1 MKLIRPQW
9 LLALVMLSC
18 LVLTAKAQILSPA
31 SLSFGNWVVQTT
43 SPAKTI
49 ILKNTQN
56 VPLAINSISVSG
68 DFGQTSTC
76 PIGSGTL
83 AAGASCNISVT
94 FTPVALGLLTGTL
107 TVTDNAAN
115 SPQTAQLT
123 GTGITP
129 AGLTPAS
136 LAFGNQAVGTTSAV
150 KVTTLQNHQTVPLTI
165 AGISTSSNFAQTSNC
180 PLSPN
185 TLGAGASCTISVT
198 FMPLVVGSLTGT
210 LTVNDNAR
218 NTPQTAQLSGTGTAP
233 VSLSP
238 AALSFGNQVFGTTSA
253 KQTVTLKNTQT
264 VPLTISGVSAAG
276 DFAQTS
282 NCPLAPNTLGASA
295 SCTIS
300 VTFTPT
306 ALGTRTGTLTI
317 ADNAGTSPQTVGLSG
332 TGTLAGLLSISISPS
347 NPNLSIGNQLQ
358 FVATGTWKGGL
369 SVNISTVA
377 GWSSSAPSVAS
388 VNLTGL
394 AQGAA
399 QGVATIMA
407 ASGSV
412 SGSTTI
418 TVVSPSVTSIAVVP
432 DNPSVPVGANQQ
444 FTAVLSYSDGSTKDT
459 TNLVSW
465 SSSSTTVASVS
476 STGLT
481 RALAG
486 GSTTITATAESV
498 TGSTTL
504 GVFQPP
510 CIAAPPGLVGW
521 WTGDGNTVD
530 IAGHNS
536 GTLQNGA
543 TYGNGEVGQAFSF
556 AGNGSSVLVN
566 SGVYSPAAGTLMFW
580 FLPTAAGSM
589 TGSFDGTNRTPGLAV
604 DGNGNLNWEFGNLS
618 SQVLGQV
625 GFNQWSNVALT
636 YSTSNSEVTVNVYL
650 NGNLAASAIAAQN
663 SSWYPQLA
671 LGAYLGAQKPS
682 FVGSID
688 EVAIFNQALSAQ
700 QIQQIYNAFSGGMCK
715 PTLQSIA
722 LTPASPS
729 MAPGLLQ
736 QFDAVGSYSDG
747 TAHDLTTS
755 ATWSSSNP
763 AVATVNGSGD
773 AATVAIG
780 NTTITA
786 ALGAETGSTS
796 LSVVPSLVSLQVSP
810 PTPSIAAGTTQA
822 FTATGTFSDGSTQ
835 NLTTSVSW
843 SSSAPSVASIAAGGV
858 ANGTTAGLTTI
869 AATAGSVSGS
879 TVLTVTPAILLT
891 ITVAPANPTIASGT
905 TQSFTATGFFS
916 DGSTQNLTSSVTW
929 SSSTSVATINTSGL
943 ATGLAPGQTTI
954 TASLGSVSN
963 SAVLTVTTAVLVS
976 IAVNPANSSLLV
988 GSAQQFTATGT
999 YSDNSTQDLT
1009 NSATWTSSNTNIAS
1023 ISATGL
1029 ASGLAVGPT
1038 TIGATALSV
1047 SGSTTLTVTLSPPPL
1062 QSISVTPANP
1072 SVAIG
1077 QSQQFVATGL
1087 YADGSTQDLTTSV
1100 SWNSSTPAVATI
1112 SASGLAIG
1120 LATGQITI
1128 TASLGSVS
1136 NSAVL
1141 TVTTVVLVSIAVN
1154 PVNPSLLVGGAQQF
1168 AATGTYSDNSTQ
1180 DLTNSA
1186 TWTSSNSNIASMS
1199 ASGLASGLAVG
1210 ATTIGA
1216 TVLSVS
1222 ASTTLTVTLSLH
1234 LLQSISITPANPS
1247 VAIGQNQQFVA
1258 TGLYADGSTQDL
1270 TSSANWTSS
1279 QPSVAAIASGGL
1291 ASGLS
1296 GGSTTITA
1304 AVGAIN
1310 ASGTLSVNSIALVS
1324 IAVTPGNA
1332 TIALGTSQQF
1342 AAIGTYADGSTLDL
1356 TTSATWSSLS
1366 PSVAMANASGLATSA
1381 SVGQTTIT
1389 AAAVGIAGSSTL
1401 TVTAATLVSIAIT
1414 PAIPTIPL
1422 GTTEQFAASGI
1433 FTDGSTQNIT
1443 GSVQWASSDTTIAT
1457 IGNAPGAQGLA
1468 VSVADGSSSISATS
1482 GSISASTTLT
1492 VSVAALVSITV
1503 NPPGPSIALGT
1514 TQQFSATGIFTD
1526 GSTRD
1531 LTASST
1537 WTSGNT
1543 AVATVS
1549 SSALGTALATG
1560 VATVTATLGG
1570 ISGSTLLTVTPA
1582 TVVSIS
1588 ASPANAVIPAGLSQA
1603 FTALGTFTDGS
1614 MQDLTNSAH
1623 WSSSVPNVATV
1634 SNTAGSG
1641 GLATSTSNGNTLIS
1655 ATSGTVTGSANL
1667 TVTNVILAAIDISPQ
1682 SPSAP
1687 IGGSQQ
1693 FTATGLYT
1701 DGSTANITTS
1711 VTWASSSTTVATISN
1726 VPGSQGLAISAGQGL
1741 ATISAALGPIA
1752 GSTTLA
1758 AQDWVVSITVAP
1770 RTATILPGTNQQ
1782 FTATATYASGLINDV
1797 TDSVLWSSSSPTV
1810 ATINSTGLALSV
1822 TIGQT
1827 LMTASMGSI
1836 SGSATLAVSAS
1847 PIPTNFRVDISDGT
1861 TGQLFVSWDSM
1872 SGAKY
1877 YNLERSTNPTSGYT
1891 KVAACSG
1898 QANLKNLSTTTVMEA
1913 CRDSSSLTVGTLYYY
1928 QVQACYSNGCSSYS
1942 TSASNV
1948 PVSSNCSST
1957 QMPNMVGV
1965 ETLPAVSLVSSAVD
1979 PAVQFLPN
1987 NYEYAYYASP
1997 GVPRRNLLLVNLPG
2011 SDEECPGAGALNN
2024 TAEKL
2029 GFDVI
2034 CVNYSNLSEQIVMC
2048 QGDPACFG
2056 NVSQAKLD
2064 ATGICSSVGQSGCGI
2079 DPRTG
2084 QPYYLSN
2091 PADAITQRISMMLQY
2106 LNTHGYNQN
2115 GTNWGNYLSGTTPL
2129 WQNIVLAGHSQGGVM
2144 STFAAYENVVAR
2156 AINLSA
2162 PPQATLVNGVEVGA
2176 TYFTN
2181 TPATNIR
2188 GIYGL
2193 VSVYDDLYQ
2202 QGVFS
2207 AVWQLLGFTP
2217 ANNDAEV
2224 KLNTNNPIGLNCN
2237 SGTPSHNFSTSAP
2250 PGPDGNGHDAT
2261 LYLWNE
2267 DIYKFMLID

>member
-1 MKLIRPQW
+1 MKLASPRRLI
-9 LLALVMLSC
+9 ALVILC
-18 LVLTAKAQILSPA
+18 CFALTARAQTLSPA

-43 SPAKTI
+43 SPAKTV
-49 ILKNTQN
+49 ILKNTQK
-56 VPLAINSISVSG
+56 VPLTISSISVSG
-68 DFGQTSTC
+68 DFEQTSTC
-76 PIGSGTL
+76 PIASGTL

-94 FTPVALGLLTGTL
+94 FTPAALGLLKGTL

-123 GTGITP
+123 GTGVAP
-129 AGLTPAS
+129 AGLTPSS
-136 LAFGNQAVGTTSAV
+136 LAFGNQVVGTTSAA
-150 KVTTLQNHQTVPLTI
+150 KVTTLQNNQTVPLTI
-165 AGISTSSNFAQTSNC
+165 AGISTSGNFAQTSNC
-180 PLSPN
+180 PLSPY

-198 FMPLVVGSLTGT
+198 FTPLAVGSLTGT
-210 LTVNDNAR
+210 LTVNDNAP
-218 NTPQTAQLSGTGTAP
+218 NSPQAAQLSGTGTAP
-233 VSLSP
+233 VTLSP
-238 AALSFGNQVFGTTSA
+238 ASLSFGSQVFGTTSA

-264 VPLTISGVSAAG
+264 GPLTISGVSTSG
-276 DFAQTS
+276 NFAQTS
-282 NCPLAPNTLGASA
+282 NCPLSPNTLGAAA

-317 ADNAGTSPQTVGLSG
+317 TDNAGTSPQTVGLSG

-369 SVNISTVA
+369 SVNISPVV

-388 VNLTGL
+388 VNSTGL
-394 AQGAA
+394 AQGAT
-399 QGVATIMA
+399 QGVATITA
-407 ASGSV
+407 GSGSV

-418 TVVSPSVTSIAVVP
+418 TVVTPSVTSIAVVP
-432 DNPSVPVGANQQ
+432 DNPSVPLGANQQ
-444 FTAVLSYSDGSTKDT
+444 FTAELSYSDGSTKET

-465 SSSSTTVASVS
+465 SSSSTAVATVS
-476 STGLT
+476 STGVT
-481 RALAG
+481 SALAA

-504 GVFQPP
+504 SVFQPP
-510 CIAAPPGLVGW
+510 CVAAPSGLVGW

-530 IAGHNS
+530 IAGYNS

-556 AGNGSSVLVN
+556 AGNGASVFVN
-566 SGVYSPAAGTLMFW
+566 SQVYPPAAGTLMFW
-580 FLPTAAGSM
+580 FMPTAAGSM
-589 TGSFDGTNRTPGLAV
+589 TGSFDGRNRTPGLAV
-604 DGNGNLNWEFGNLS
+604 DANGNLNWEFGNLS
-618 SQVLGQV
+618 AQVLGQV

-636 YSTSNSEVTVNVYL
+636 YSTSNSEVAVSVYL
-650 NGNLAASAIAAQN
+650 NGNLAASAIAAEN

-682 FVGSID
+682 FVGSMD

-722 LTPASPS
+722 LTPVSPS

-763 AVATVNGSGD
+763 AVATVNGSGK
-773 AATVAIG
+773 ATTVAIG
-780 NTTITA
+780 NATITA
-786 ALGAETGSTS
+786 ALGGETGSTS
-796 LSVVPSLVSLQVSP
+796 LSVVPSLVSLQVNP

-835 NLTTSVSW
+835 NLTASVSW
-843 SSSAPSVASIAAGGV
+843 SSSAPSVASIAAGGL
-858 ANGTTAGLTTI
+858 ANGTAAGQTTI
-869 AATAGSVSGS
+869 AATADSVSGS
-879 TVLTVTPAILLT
+879 TVLTVTPATLST
-891 ITVAPANPTIASGT
+891 ITVAPVNPTIASGT

-916 DGSTQNLTSSVTW
+916 DGSTQNLTTSVTW
-929 SSSTSVATINTSGL
+929 SSSTSVATINTSGV
-943 ATGLAPGQTTI
+943 ATGLAPGQATI

-963 SAVLTVTTAVLVS
+963 SAVLTVTTAVLTS
-976 IAVNPANSSLLV
+976 IAVNPVNPSVFV

-1029 ASGLAVGPT
+1029 ASSLAVGTT
-1038 TIGATALSV
+1038 TIGATVLTV

-1077 QSQQFVATGL
+1077 QNQQFVATGV
-1087 YADGSTQDLTTSV
+1087 YADGSTQDLTSSV
-1100 SWNSSTPAVATI
+1100 SWNSSTPSAATI
-1112 SASGLAIG
+1112 NASGLAIG
-1120 LATGQITI
+1120 LATGQTTI
-1128 TASLGSVS
+1128 TASLGSIS

-1154 PVNPSLLVGGAQQF
+1154 PVNPSLLVGGTQQF
-1168 AATGTYSDNSTQ
+1168 TATGTYSDNSTQ

-1186 TWTSSNSNIASMS
+1186 TWTSSNASA
-1199 ASGLASGLAVG
+1199 ASISSTGLASGLAVG

-1222 ASTTLTVTLSLH
+1222 GSTTLTVTLSLH

-1258 TGLYADGSTQDL
+1258 TGLYADGTTQDL
-1270 TSSANWTSS
+1270 TSSVNWNSS

-1291 ASGLS
+1291 ATGLS

-1310 ASGTLSVNSIALVS
+1310 ASATLSVNSIALVS

-1332 TIALGTSQQF
+1332 TIALGTNQQF
-1342 AAIGTYADGSTLDL
+1342 AAIATYADGSTLDL
-1356 TTSATWSSLS
+1356 TTSANWSSSS
-1366 PSVAMANASGLATSA
+1366 PPVAMTNASGLATSA

-1389 AAAVGIAGSSTL
+1389 AAAVGITGSSTL

-1414 PAIPTIPL
+1414 PAISTISL
-1422 GTTEQFAASGI
+1422 GTTEQFAASGT
-1433 FTDGSTQNIT
+1433 FTDGSTQDIT

-1492 VSVAALVSITV
+1492 VSAAALVSITV
-1503 NPPGPSIALGT
+1503 NPSGPSIALGT
-1514 TQQFSATGIFTD
+1514 TQQFTATGIFTD
-1526 GSTRD
+1526 GSTQD
-1531 LTASST
+1531 LTTSST
-1537 WTSGNT
+1537 WASGNI

-1560 VATVTATLGG
+1560 TATVTATLGG
-1570 ISGSTLLTVTPA
+1570 VIGSTLLTVTPA
-1582 TVVSIS
+1582 SVVSIS
-1588 ASPANAVIPAGLSQA
+1588 VSPTNAAIPAGLNQA

-1614 MQDLTNSAH
+1614 TQNLTNSAH
-1623 WSSSVPNVATV
+1623 WSSSVPSVATV
-1634 SNTAGSG
+1634 SNTPGSG
-1641 GLATSTSNGNTLIS
+1641 GLATSASSGNTLIS
-1655 ATSGTVTGSANL
+1655 ASSGSVTGSSNL
-1667 TVTNVILAAIDISPQ
+1667 TVTNLILAAIDISPQ
-1682 SPSAP
+1682 SPSVP

-1701 DGSTANITTS
+1701 DGSTANVTTS

-1726 VPGSQGLAISAGQGL
+1726 IPGSQGLATSAGQGMT
-1741 ATISAALGPIA
+1741 TISAALGSVA
-1752 GSTTLA
+1752 GSTTMA

-1770 RTATILPGTNQQ
+1770 PTATILPGTNQQ
-1782 FTATATYASGLINDV
+1782 FSATATYASGLINDV
-1797 TDSVLWSSSSPTV
+1797 TGAVLWSSSSPTV
-1810 ATINSTGLALSV
+1810 ATINATGLATSV
-1822 TIGQT
+1822 AIGQT
-1827 LMTASMGSI
+1827 LITASVGSI

-1847 PIPTNFRVDISDGT
+1847 PMPTNFRVDISDGT

-1898 QANLKNLSTTTVMEA
+1898 QANLKTLNTTTVMEA
-1913 CRDSSSLTVGTLYYY
+1913 CRDGSLTAGTHYYY

-1942 TSASNV
+1942 TPASNV
-1948 PVSSNCSST
+1948 PVSSNCT
-1957 QMPNMVGV
+1957 AAQMPSMVGV
-1965 ETLPAVSLVSSAVD
+1965 ETLPAVSLVSSVVD
-1979 PAVQFLPN
+1979 PAVEFLPN

-1997 GVPRRNLLLVNLPG
+1997 AVPRRNLLLINLPG
-2011 SDEECPGAGALNN
+2011 SDEQCPGAGAFNN

-2064 ATGICSSVGQSGCGI
+2064 ATGVCAAPGQSGCGT
-2079 DPRTG
+2079 DPKTG

-2176 TYFTN
+2176 TYLTN

-2188 GIYGL
+2188 DIYGL